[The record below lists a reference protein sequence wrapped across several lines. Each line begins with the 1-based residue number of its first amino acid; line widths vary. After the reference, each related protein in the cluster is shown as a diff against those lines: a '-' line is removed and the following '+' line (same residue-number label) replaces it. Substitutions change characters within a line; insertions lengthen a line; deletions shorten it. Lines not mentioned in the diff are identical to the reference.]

1 MQNNIDLT
9 TYDTNGLKALI
20 LDFSDQRDVI
30 TQNINIIRQELA
42 IRLKANEKKAEE
54 VKETPTV

>member
-1 MQNNIDLT
+1 MQNNVDLNQ
-9 TYDTNGLKALI
+9 YDVNGLKSLI

-30 TQNINIIRQELA
+30 TQNINIVRQELA

-54 VKETPTV
+54 VKETPAV